1 MNSIDEKSFDILF
14 VEDEEA
20 IRQNYVRY
28 LKRHFHEVYE
38 AADGLRA
45 YEIYQQ
51 KKPHILIVDINLPK
65 MNGLEL
71 VRKIRQKDHGTK
83 VIMLTAH
90 SDTSYLLEATEL
102 KLTKYLVKPVTR
114 DELSGALKLAIRELS
129 HFEVASKLHIILRD
143 SFVWDCDRKEL
154 LYKNTEVVLTN
165 KERKVLAL
173 LLSNPNATFSYD
185 DIIFDVWYDTSEDR
199 IDALKTIIK
208 NLRKKLPK
216 DSIKNVFGVGYKI
229 ELH

>member
-1 MNSIDEKSFDILF
+1 MNSIVEKSFDILF

-38 AADGLRA
+38 AADGLEA
-45 YEIYQQ
+45 YEIYLQ

-71 VRKIRQKDHGTK
+71 VQKIRQKDHSTK

-114 DELSGALKLAIRELS
+114 DELSAALKLAIRELS
-129 HFEVASKLHIILRD
+129 HFEVSSKLHIVLRD

-154 LYKNTEVVLTN
+154 LYKNTEVLLTN

-173 LLSNPNATFSYD
+173 LISSPNSTFSYD

-216 DSIKNVFGVGYKI
+216 ECIKNVFGVGYKI

>member
-1 MNSIDEKSFDILF
+1 MNSITEKEFDILF

-20 IRQNYVRY
+20 IRHNYVHF
-28 LKRHFHEVYE
+28 LKRHFAEVYE
-38 AADGLRA
+38 AADGQVA
-45 YEIYQQ
+45 YNLYLQH
-51 KKPHILIVDINLPK
+51 KPQILIVDINLPK

-71 VRKIRQKDHGTK
+71 VQKIRQNDHATK

-90 SDTSYLLEATEL
+90 SDTAYLLEATEL
-102 KLTKYLVKPVTR
+102 KLTKYLIKPVTR
-114 DELSGALKLAIRELS
+114 DELSAALKLAIRELS
-129 HFEVASKLHIILRD
+129 NFEISSRILLPLKE

-154 LYKNTEVVLTN
+154 LHKNSEVLLTN

-173 LLSNPNATFSYD
+173 LFSSLGTTFSYD
-185 DIIFDVWYDTSEDR
+185 DIIFDVWYDISEDR

-216 DSIKNVFGVGYKI
+216 ECIKNVFGVGYKI